1 MDENTVNIELASG
14 TTVSA
19 SGDVAVLE
27 FLIVAEGD
35 AASILD
41 IETAQL
47 NEGAIGVSLVD
58 GSFSIFP
65 GYTLGGNVRYWNSDS
80 SPISAQLTLNE
91 QREVTSAVETGGYEF
106 EGVLDGEHT
115 ISIEK
120 NDVTGDALRAYDASL
135 ILSHASGAQTLSGY
149 ALQSADVTNNG
160 QVTAQDAAKVLEV
173 VTGLAS
179 LPFAN
184 QEKPWTF
191 SPPSRNW
198 DGLTNNISGANFTGI
213 LIGDVSGNWPG
224 TSLQSASGMR
234 LEVQEITREGIATV
248 NVMAGNISSSELIS
262 AVELT
267 VETSSGVSLL
277 AVERTSTT
285 ASWQTPVITTGTN
298 TFSLTTYDDVAGAFT
313 GEAHVLTL
321 TLSALDGSQ
330 TVERLSGYVN
340 ETSVSNADAMI
351 IRAPDDADG
360 DWVTDDEDAFPNDP
374 AASLDTDGD
383 GAPDEWNENA
393 SEEQVE
399 ASSLL
404 LDAFPLDPAA
414 SIDSDRDGRPDGW
427 NESATDEQIASS
439 ELALDDDDD
448 NDGVP
453 DSEDAF
459 PLDPAASVDTDSDGL
474 PDEWNENATE
484 EQIAAS
490 NLEVDTDDDN
500 DSMPDALELEYG
512 LNPLDPTDCPQW
524 FCGSSKIYLYKVAIE
539 NADSDGDGLSNKRES
554 ELGTDRNNADT
565 DGDGLSDGAEVD
577 TYGTDPLVADS
588 DGDGLSD
595 GDEVRT
601 HRTQPLNP
609 DSDGDSVL
617 DGDEVKSGLNPL
629 DSNDCPERLCGS
641 SRPWRFILNQK
652 SMR

>member
-1 MDENTVNIELASG
+1 MA
-14 TTVSA
+14 
-19 SGDVAVLE
+19 
-27 FLIVAEGD
+27 
-35 AASILD
+35 
-41 IETAQL
+41 TA
-47 NEGAIGVSLVD
+47 
-58 GSFSIFP
+58 
-65 GYTLGGNVRYWNSDS
+65 R
-80 SPISAQLTLNE
+80 
-91 QREVTSAVETGGYEF
+91 
-106 EGVLDGEHT
+106 
-115 ISIEK
+115 
-120 NDVTGDALRAYDASL
+120 
-135 ILSHASGAQTLSGY
+135 
-149 ALQSADVTNNG
+149 
-160 QVTAQDAAKVLEV
+160 
-173 VTGLAS
+173 
-179 LPFAN
+179 
-184 QEKPWTF
+184 
-191 SPPSRNW
+191 
-198 DGLTNNISGANFTGI
+198 
-213 LIGDVSGNWPG
+213 
-224 TSLQSASGMR
+224 
-234 LEVQEITREGIATV
+234 
-248 NVMAGNISSSELIS
+248 
-262 AVELT
+262 
-267 VETSSGVSLL
+267 
-277 AVERTSTT
+277 
-285 ASWQTPVITTGTN
+285 
-298 TFSLTTYDDVAGAFT
+298 
-313 GEAHVLTL
+313 
-321 TLSALDGSQ
+321 
-330 TVERLSGYVN
+330 
-340 ETSVSNADAMI
+340 
-351 IRAPDDADG
+351 
-360 DWVTDDEDAFPNDP
+360 
-374 AASLDTDGD
+374 
-383 GAPDEWNENA
+383 PDEWNENA

-414 SIDSDRDGRPDGW
+414 SIDSDGDGRPDGW

-629 DSNDCPERLCGS
+629 DSNDCPERLCM
-641 SRPWRFILNQK
+641 Q
-652 SMR
+652 